1 MLLEISR
8 LRFVRGSIMNELQKR
23 FFEHLAGIQE
33 TCVEVCMI
41 QHKCY
46 DEHVKSMLY
55 DATYE
60 VVTEIMEL
68 IDGYSG
74 YSDNKHDIINMVTG
88 ERLKENPFI
97 ELHDQTEGFLRY
109 E

>member
-1 MLLEISR
+1 MGIEHQL
-8 LRFVRGSIMNELQKR
+8 GKMQQQ
-23 FFEHLAGIQE
+23 FFEHLASIQE
-33 TCVEVCMI
+33 TCVEICMI
-41 QHKCY
+41 QHKCN

-55 DATYE
+55 DVTYE

-74 YSDNKHDIINMVTG
+74 YSDNKHDIINTVTG
-88 ERLKENPFI
+88 EHLKENPSI

>member
-1 MLLEISR
+1 
-8 LRFVRGSIMNELQKR
+8 MNELQQR

-33 TCVEVCMI
+33 TCVEICMI
-41 QHKCY
+41 QHKCN

-55 DATYE
+55 DVTYE

-68 IDGYSG
+68 IDGNSR
-74 YSDNKHDIINMVTG
+74 YSDNKHDIINTVTG
-88 ERLKENPFI
+88 ERLKENPSI